1 LARDGKIIVHIDG
14 GMHASEVSDH
24 QLPLALAYK
33 LLSAKDDRE
42 IDAIL
47 DKVILV
53 LWPTLNPDGQD
64 MVVDWYRKQ
73 RGTKWETSRTPWLY

>member
-1 LARDGKIIVHIDG
+1 
-14 GMHASEVSDH
+14 
-24 QLPLALAYK
+24 K

-73 RGTKWETSRTPWLY
+73 RGTKWETSRTPWLYQEYVGHDNNRDGYMLNMKESQVVVATEQTYS